1 MAGEIMW
8 LNSLKHA
15 LETAQKE
22 DKLVLVDFFT
32 PG

>member
-1 MAGEIMW
+1 MAGEIVW

-15 LETAQKE
+15 LETAGREK
-22 DKLVLVDFFT
+22 KLVLVDFFT